1 MKDYRE
7 LKVWHH
13 AHAITLASYKATKDF
28 PRNELF
34 GLTSQIRRCAA
45 SIAANVAEGCG
56 RSGNAE
62 LNRFLQ
68 ISSGSAS
75 ELDYHFLLARDLGYL
90 RPQDYRDLTTQLLHL
105 RRMLSALITK
115 IAEDVAAP
123 KAKAAAAKG

>member
-13 AHAITLASYKATKDF
+13 AHAVMLASYRATKSF
-28 PRNELF
+28 PREELF

-45 SIAANVAEGCG
+45 SIAANIAEGCG
-56 RSGNAE
+56 RTGNAE

-75 ELDYHFLLARDLGYL
+75 ELDYHFLLAKDLGYL
-90 RPQDYRDLTTQLLHL
+90 KLETHRDLTGQLVQL
-105 RRMLSALITK
+105 RRMLSALIVK
-115 IAEDVAAP
+115 ISEDVATS
-123 KAKAAAAKG
+123 KGTAARTNG